1 MSDALQTAIITVKV
15 RSVLKKTVMGT
26 HLNVTFKLA
35 KTGQLGKGVDD
46 NACEVHLH
54 RVVLKLL
61 VHLTIAI
68 ITLTLML
75 MLLLMLKLNADAY
88 HGSIIVYISPLRRNC
103 HTLLV
108 LCSHRAVV
116 LKDLVSRTEE
126 ENYVFSFFMIILIII
141 LSNQHGQTINDDDD
155 Y

>member
-15 RSVLKKTVMGT
+15 RSVLKRTVMKT

-35 KTGQLGKGVDD
+35 KTSQLGKGVDD

-68 ITLTLML
+68 ITLMLML
-75 MLLLMLKLNADAY
+75 MLMLMLTMAA
-88 HGSIIVYISPLRRNC
+88 
-103 HTLLV
+103 
-108 LCSHRAVV
+108 
-116 LKDLVSRTEE
+116 
-126 ENYVFSFFMIILIII
+126 
-141 LSNQHGQTINDDDD
+141 
-155 Y
+155 